1 MYLERVAAA
10 DNVQNFVRDNPFGQ
24 NSITDSDP
32 NWNFYVQIVDKV
44 EQANRIVDKVE
55 KANTE

>member
-10 DNVQNFVRDNPFGQ
+10 DNVQNFVRDNSFGQ
-24 NSITDSDP
+24 NSITESDP

-44 EQANRIVDKVE
+44 EKAYRIVDKVE
-55 KANTE
+55 KANS